1 MHAHPLPGVFQAI
14 APLLDHY
21 GYLAVAALL
30 FLTNLGS
37 PVTLGATIFLAAA
50 IYAGAGRLNIAIVM
64 VIGVVASVAGSAA
77 GYAIGRLG
85 GRALVLRFGRYV
97 FLTSER
103 LAKGEEFFVR
113 HGALVL
119 VFARF
124 FGGLR
129 QAAGI
134 ISGITEMPLV
144 RFLLY
149 NTLGAI
155 LWIGVW
161 GSLGYLAGNH
171 IAAIYQQVIR
181 YTLYIVIGLAV
192 IVFALVLGYGMRHPP
207 ADPDGP
213 PPGADES

>member
-1 MHAHPLPGVFQAI
+1 MSAHPLPGVFQAI

-50 IYAGAGRLNIAIVM
+50 IYAGAGRLNIAILL
-64 VIGVVASVAGSAA
+64 VIGVVASVVGSAA

-85 GRALVLRFGRYV
+85 GRALVLRFGRYD

-103 LAKGEEFFVR
+103 LAKAEEFFVR
-113 HGALVL
+113 RGALMLIV
-119 VFARF
+119 ARF

-134 ISGITEMPLV
+134 ISGITELPLM
-144 RFLLY
+144 RFLFY

-155 LWIGVW
+155 TWIGVW

-171 IAAIYQQVIR
+171 IASIYQQVIR
-181 YTLYIVIGLAV
+181 YTLYIVIALAV
-192 IVFALVLGYGMRHPP
+192 VIAGLVVIYGMRSPDDPAEPP
-207 ADPDGP
+207 PDG
-213 PPGADES
+213 GRD